1 MGKKYRVQKRTDVS
15 LLRKIINPILFVI
28 VAFLFCGIFLAIV
41 GFNPLTVYGK
51 MAQTIFSYNGLTRSI
66 EAGLPL
72 MFTGLAVA
80 FGYRMNL
87 NNIGA
92 DGQYALGAIF
102 CIGFALYGPQM
113 APGLKILC
121 MFLMAMLGGAIAALI
136 AAIPRALWNVS
147 ETILTM
153 MLNYVFL
160 YVLNY
165 LMYGPW
171 KEPGQMVAQTALTDE
186 SLWLPDIG
194 NSGINSVLLIA
205 IAVAVILYFLHTKTT
220 RGFQMEVI
228 RFSPRAADYA
238 GMSVWKNVLLV
249 LAVSGAIAGLAG
261 FAQVGGIIHRVQA
274 DLPNNAGYTGI
285 VIAFLAYLNPL
296 STIVVGF
303 LFGALQ
309 ISAVAV
315 QITGVPSQVA
325 MMIQGSIMLFVIAG
339 EFFIRYRIVRT
350 SKLVEESGK
359 VPVAS
364 GSSEEKETAEEEESG
379 KGGGDL

>member
-1 MGKKYRVQKRTDVS
+1 MRKKYRLVKRTDVS
-15 LLRKIINPILFVI
+15 LLRRILNPIVFVLLAL
-28 VAFLFCGIFLAIV
+28 VFCGIFLAVV
-41 GFNPLTVYGK
+41 GFNPFTVYGK
-51 MAQTIFSYNGLTRSI
+51 MLHTICSKSGLARSI
-66 EAGLPL
+66 QAGLPL

-87 NNIGA
+87 NNIGG
-92 DGQYALGAIF
+92 DGQYALGAIL
-102 CIGFALYGPQM
+102 CVGFALYGPDM
-113 APGLKILC
+113 PGVPKIIV
-121 MFLMAMLGGAIAALI
+121 MFLCAMAGGAIAALI
-136 AAIPRALWNVS
+136 AAIPKALWNVS

-160 YVLNY
+160 YFLNY

-171 KEPGQMVAQTALTDE
+171 KELNQMVAQTRLIPE
-186 SLWLPDIG
+186 KYWLPNIG
-194 NSGINSVLLIA
+194 STGINSVLIIVIVIA
-205 IAVAVILYFLHTKTT
+205 FILHWFHRKTVK
-220 RGFQMEVI
+220 GFQMEVI
-228 RFSPRAADYA
+228 RRSPRAAKYA
-238 GMSVWKNVLLV
+238 GMSVAKNILIV

-285 VIAFLAYLNPL
+285 VIAFLGALNPL
-296 STIVVGF
+296 VVLIVGF

-339 EFFIRYRIVRT
+339 EFFIRYRIVRIKEPKVNAPPPA
-350 SKLVEESGK
+350 SSGGSASQA
-359 VPVAS
+359 VQAS
-364 GSSEEKETAEEEESG
+364 GQ
-379 KGGGDL
+379 GGEGR